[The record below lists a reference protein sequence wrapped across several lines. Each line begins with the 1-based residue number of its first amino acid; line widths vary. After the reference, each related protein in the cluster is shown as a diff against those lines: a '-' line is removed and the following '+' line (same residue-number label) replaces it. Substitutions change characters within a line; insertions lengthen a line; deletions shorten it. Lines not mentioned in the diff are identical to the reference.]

1 MEDKYEVILY
11 SNGCPR
17 CMILEQKLAEK
28 NVGFVKRTDIDEMIS
43 MGLKD
48 VPWIKID
55 NKLMNFSDS
64 LQWINNL

>member
-1 MEDKYEVILY
+1 MEKIILY

-17 CMILEQKLAEK
+17 CMILEQKLTEK
-28 NVGFVKRTDIDEMIS
+28 NINFVKNTDVDEMIS

-55 NKLMNFSDS
+55 DKLMNFADS
-64 LQWINNL
+64 FQWINNL